1 MLKNTR
7 SRRADLHLD
16 RRNMYNGY
24 LLKINGVT
32 IPNDFIVEDSY
43 KPVDKPII
51 VSDYYDTEYN
61 RHVIYAP
68 NSDMTIEFTF
78 RKMYESEYEKVAG
91 LFSEEMNVEY
101 YDFRAGTYK
110 QGIFTCKEGI
120 TPGSY
125 RFPAGNALL
134 NEHKV
139 KLNRKRVAL

>member
-1 MLKNTR
+1 
-7 SRRADLHLD
+7 
-16 RRNMYNGY
+16 MYNGY

-68 NSDMTIEFTF
+68 NTDTTIEFTF
-78 RKMYESEYEKVAG
+78 RKMYESDFQKVSG
-91 LFSEEMNVEY
+91 LFSEEMKVEY
-101 YDFRAGTYK
+101 YDFKTGVYK
-110 QGIFTCKEGI
+110 IGIFTCKKGI

-125 RFPAGNALL
+125 RFPSGRAML
-134 NEHKV
+134 NEHKIE
-139 KLNRKRVAL
+139 LSRKRVTQ